1 MTSDATDVDDAD
13 AEQEEDED
21 DEDEHE
27 DDDNVDEEEQEEE
40 EEEEEEED
48 DDDDAAAAAA
58 AAAADDATAG
68 VSRKIS
74 SKSQSL
80 SASLPSRKPGMSRP
94 RMSPKPR
101 SRSSTSESTP
111 MRRSVTS
118 CDGDTGGVGSIMSN
132 FFHRSSDGSEELI
145 TSDVDDVME
154 NSGSDK
160 NRASL
165 SKNAVVAVTAAIF
178 FQSLIAAIIVQSS
191 TIVY

>member
-27 DDDNVDEEEQEEE
+27 DDDNVDEEEEQ
-40 EEEEEEED
+40 EEED
-48 DDDDAAAAAA
+48 DDDDDDDAAAAAAA

-178 FQSLIAAIIVQSS
+178 FPVFDCCDYC